1 MSDLTHIDKDGN
13 ACMVEVGDKDV
24 SQREAVAEGWI
35 QIGPDAFEALQ
46 AGSVKKGDVLS
57 VAQIAGI
64 QAAKKTA
71 DLIPL
76 CHPLSLTGVQ
86 VHLEAQAP
94 DRVHVRA
101 RVRTRGQT
109 GVEMEALC
117 AVNGAL
123 LCVYDML
130 KAVDRAMVIESVC
143 LQQKRGGKSGDFVR
157 TPDLA

>member
-1 MSDLTHIDKDGN
+1 
-13 ACMVEVGDKDV
+13 MVEVGDKDV

-35 QIGPDAFEALQ
+35 QVGPQAFEALL
-46 AGSVKKGDVLS
+46 AGSVKKGDVLA

-94 DRVHVRA
+94 DKVHVRSS
-101 RVRTRGQT
+101 VRTRGQT

-130 KAVDRAMVIESVC
+130 KAVDKSMVIGPIQLC
-143 LQQKRGGKSGDFVR
+143 AKSGGRSGDWTR
-157 TPDLA
+157 S